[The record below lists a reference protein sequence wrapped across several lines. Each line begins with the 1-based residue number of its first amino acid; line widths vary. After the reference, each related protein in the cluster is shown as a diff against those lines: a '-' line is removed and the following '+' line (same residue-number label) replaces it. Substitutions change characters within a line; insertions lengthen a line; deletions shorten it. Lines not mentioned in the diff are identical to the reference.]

1 MASQSFE
8 ATSGKGWVNGMAFSD
23 YKNISQV
30 QLEFGIR
37 YQEENFIAVRSV
49 EPSLHFREEIEFNQK
64 NIDLFSSEAA
74 RTDLVITPILREVY
88 KSFHERYSFW
98 IQKPIAFN
106 DKLNGTPDYLIATR
120 SVLGKTVLELPLVI
134 VVEAKKNDFEQGWG
148 QCLAELVAA
157 QKIND
162 NVDKPIY
169 GIVTDGELWKFGKL
183 TGHTFISSPS
193 GFTVGNL
200 AELFGAIHFV
210 FQAVSIDTSPLPLSA

>member
-1 MASQSFE
+1 
-8 ATSGKGWVNGMAFSD
+8 MAFSD

-30 QLEFGIR
+30 QQEFGIR
-37 YQEENFIAVRSV
+37 YQEESFLVVQRL
-49 EPSLHFREEIEFNQK
+49 EPSTHFREEYEFNQK
-64 NIDLFSSEAA
+64 NIDVFTSEAA

-88 KSFHERYSFW
+88 KRFHERYSFW
-98 IQKPIAFN
+98 IQKAIAYD

-120 SVLGKTVLELPLVI
+120 SALGKTVLELPLVI

-157 QKIND
+157 QKING
-162 NVDKPIY
+162 NPNKAVY

-183 TGHTFISSPS
+183 VGSTFTSNRE
-193 GFTVGNL
+193 GYTVGDL

-210 FQAVSIDTSPLPLSA
+210 FQAISQEGIAPAA

>member
-1 MASQSFE
+1 
-8 ATSGKGWVNGMAFSD
+8 MAFSD

-30 QLEFGIR
+30 QKEFGIK
-37 YQEENFIAVRSV
+37 YQEENFIAAQPV
-49 EPSLHFREEIEFNQK
+49 EPPPHFREEYEFNQK
-64 NIDLFSSEAA
+64 NIDVFTSEAA

-98 IQKPIAFN
+98 IQKPIAYN

-120 SVLGKTVLELPLVI
+120 SALGKTVLDLPLVV

-162 NVDKPIY
+162 NLNKPVY

-183 TGHTFISSPS
+183 VGNTFTSNLE
-193 GFTVGNL
+193 GYTVGDL
-200 AELFGAIHFV
+200 AELFGAIHFI
-210 FQAVSIDTSPLPLSA
+210 FQAISQDGSPLPVPA